1 MATNTL
7 AGVNLTRVSQLS
19 LDALITE
26 GIPLSSFTTDFT
38 SDVMPKG
45 EVVTTRFATVPGTQD
60 FDDDKSTSNSNT
72 TARNITL
79 NQYRGVSIGFKD
91 TELTFTD
98 IQLANQFIKP
108 AISALVDEMIAFVL
122 GNVTAA
128 KGFNAMD
135 LTSTAV
141 DFDDDDVA
149 DLAERLSTA
158 KVPKSPRNLILKPT
172 YHAALTKSGA
182 IKDASS
188 YASDE
193 PIKEGRVPRLHG
205 FNVLEYNGTIPG
217 NSENVE
223 GIATHP
229 QALCIAARAIPE
241 PPAGT
246 WYGKIQ
252 NVSDPASGL
261 PIQIREHYDG
271 KELVYQFSVLYGAE
285 VGIPGKLA
293 RIISA

>member
-1 MATNTL
+1 MATNSL

-45 EVVTTRFATVPGTQD
+45 EVVTTRFASVPSTQD
-60 FDDDKSTSNSNT
+60 FDSDKSTSNSAT

-91 TELTFTD
+91 TEMTYTD
-98 IQLANQFIKP
+98 IQLAQQFIKP
-108 AISALVDEMIAFVL
+108 AISALVDEMIEDTL
-122 GNVTAA
+122 SLVTAGN
-128 KGFNAMD
+128 GFGTMD
-135 LTSTAV
+135 LTSTAAN
-141 DFDDDDVA
+141 FDDDDVA
-149 DLAERLSTA
+149 DLAEALSTA
-158 KVPKSPRNLILKPT
+158 KVPKAPRNLILKPS

-188 YASDE
+188 YDSSE
-193 PIKEGRVPRLHG
+193 PIREGRVPRLHG
-205 FNVLEYNGTIPG
+205 FNVLEYNGTVPANG
-217 NSENVE
+217 ENLE

-229 QALCIAARAIPE
+229 QALLIAARAIPE

-252 NVSDPASGL
+252 TVADPNSGL

-271 KELVYQFSVLYGAE
+271 TELVYQFSVLYGSQI
-285 VGIPGKLA
+285 GIPGKLA
-293 RIISA
+293 RIKSA